1 MQNSFHGRTF
11 GAMALTTSKTYYR
24 QGFAPLMPQV
34 VVAPYPY
41 CLHCK
46 VRAAHPEGDN
56 WYKASPS
63 LLLPSESFHI
73 QPCKAPK
80 PGREWC
86 HIPAACT
93 V

>member
-1 MQNSFHGRTF
+1 MGRVQNSFHGRTF

-46 VRAAHPEGDN
+46 VRAAHPEGDS
-56 WYKASPS
+56 WYKASPTTPPPPPTERP
-63 LLLPSESFHI
+63 LLRGKVHKSCL
-73 QPCKAPK
+73 A
-80 PGREWC
+80 
-86 HIPAACT
+86 
-93 V
+93 